1 MGKVTLSK
9 KIIDG
14 EKVTVEQNNYYIDRF
29 SLDQLIKIV
38 REINRIM
45 QDVKGMDGLSDTLD
59 NVFGGDKLKERAE
72 QLKQLEG
79 DDSLEEFKKVLE
91 QKKDQQF
98 VETLANGFDYL
109 AQNMPNR
116 LVSLLSIASDI
127 PEENIQGAYAD
138 EVLDLFDEIIKEND
152 IKKLWD
158 RVKDSFFS
166 TKDHWMSLVRKAT
179 K

>member
-9 KIIDG
+9 KIVEG
-14 EKVTVEQNNYYIDRF
+14 EKVTVEQNTYFVDRF
-29 SLDQLIKIV
+29 SLEQLISIV
-38 REINRIM
+38 REINKIM

-59 NVFGGDKLKERAE
+59 DVFGGGKLKKRVE
-72 QLKQLEG
+72 QIKRLEG
-79 DDSLEEFKKVLE
+79 EDNLEELKKIME
-91 QKKDQQF
+91 DKKDQQF
-98 VETLANGFDYL
+98 IETIANGFDYL

-116 LVSLLSIASDI
+116 LVDLLAIASGV
-127 PEENIQGAYAD
+127 PEKEIQGAYAD